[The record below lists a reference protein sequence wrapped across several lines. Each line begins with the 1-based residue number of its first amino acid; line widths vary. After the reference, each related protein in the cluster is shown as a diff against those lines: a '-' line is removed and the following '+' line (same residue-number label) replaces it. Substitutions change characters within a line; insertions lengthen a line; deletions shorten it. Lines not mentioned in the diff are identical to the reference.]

1 MENNNCR
8 NCRKFGQKLFL
19 KGERCLQPKCG
30 LTRRE
35 NLPGAKPTVGRA
47 RKIKKSEYGLQLAE
61 KQKLKTS
68 YGMRERQFS
77 GLFTKAASKKTA
89 TGTEMLQML
98 ERRLDNV
105 VYRLGFAKSRSGARQ
120 LVNHGH
126 IKVNDN
132 VVDIPSYLVKEKDKI
147 TPKDSKIVEKII
159 DVKAKSP
166 SWLKLDPETLIAEV
180 VSLPKR
186 EEIDI
191 PVDEQLIVEFYSR

>member
-1 MENNNCR
+1 MENNKCR

-19 KGERCLQPKCG
+19 KGDRCLQPKCG

-47 RKIKKSEYGLQLAE
+47 RKVKKSEYGLQLAE
-61 KQKLKTS
+61 KQKLKTG

-77 GLFTKAASKKTA
+77 QLFTKAARKKTA
-89 TGTEMLQML
+89 TGEEMLQML

-105 VYRLGFAKSRSGARQ
+105 IYRLGFAPSRSGARQ

-132 VVDIPSYLVKEKDKI
+132 VVDIPSYLVKEKDQV
-147 TPKDSKIVEKII
+147 TPKDLKIVEKKI
-159 DVKAKSP
+159 DVKAKLP
-166 SWLKLDPETLIAEV
+166 SWLKLDQKTLKAEV
-180 VSLPKR
+180 ISLPKR

>member
-8 NCRKFGQKLFL
+8 NCRRFGQKLFL
-19 KGERCLQPKCG
+19 KGDRCLQPKCA

-126 IKVNDN
+126 IKVNDK
-132 VVDIPSYLVKEKDKI
+132 VVDIASFMVKEKDQVSPAKKEI
-147 TPKDSKIVEKII
+147 IEKNI
-159 DVKAKSP
+159 DIKAKTP
-166 SWLKLDPETLIAEV
+166 SWLKLDTKTLTAEV
-180 VSLPKR
+180 ISLPKR

>member
-1 MENNNCR
+1 VENNNCR